1 VTATATPATT
11 DPITRDDLEA
21 KFRELNGEVAQI
33 EERNKNTALIVGVAV
48 GVAVVVG
55 AYLLGRRR
63 GKKSRPIVEI
73 RRV

>member
-1 VTATATPATT
+1 MTATATPTPT
-11 DPITRDDLEA
+11 GRITRDDLEA
-21 KFRELNGEVAQI
+21 KFRELNGEVADL

-48 GVAVVVG
+48 GVAIVVG

-63 GKKSRPIVEI
+63 GRKARPVVEI